1 MEEFIRQF
9 LGIVVEIAEWTLFRV
24 ADWFITHFLG

>member
-1 MEEFIRQF
+1 MEAFLEKF
-9 LGIVVEIAEWTLFRV
+9 LGIVVEVAHWTLFRV